1 MIDQGDGLGNMS
13 QLRVAI
19 IGCGAVA
26 ERYHLPVLA
35 GHEGVRLV
43 ALVDRDVQRVKPLAD
58 AYKIATVLTDA
69 ADLTTD
75 MIDAA
80 VIATPPGHHAACT
93 KMLLERGIHVLVEKP
108 MATTLA
114 DAESMVATADRTGMV
129 LSVGVFRRL
138 LPSLRMLK
146 AAIDAEMLGKPLGF
160 DLEGGAVYGWEAA
173 TLGNMLKSHSGG
185 GVLMDMGPHFFDQL
199 LYLFDGPGEVLA
211 YEDNALGG
219 IESDC
224 VARLRLSHR
233 GRPVDGRVELSRTRN
248 LPNELRVICERG
260 ELAIPPADRYRVIVR
275 QNGLQFRDPRSGE
288 VAPHQLELKWAEE
301 PETPWYETFR
311 AEIDDWVDAI
321 AARRQPVLS
330 GRSALASA
338 RLIDACYR
346 DASPLSEPWTSHPM
360 CDAAETSPTRIE
372 AVRAFRRVLV
382 TGATGFIGCRV
393 AEILSR
399 RSGYAVRAV
408 VHNPGNASR
417 IARLPVELV
426 QADLT
431 RREDL
436 SRLVEGVD
444 SIVHC
449 AIGTESWDRS
459 SVFRVTV
466 DGTRGLLDAA
476 RAAGVGRFVH
486 LSTIAVHADDYRGV
500 IDENAPLAPTRG
512 GTYGESKLAAE
523 QAVLKSGL
531 PCMVFRPGCVYGPFG
546 KTFITRPIEYLMR
559 GRLVLAGAAATRS
572 NTVYV
577 DNLVEAIIRSLEAG
591 EEAVG
596 RIFSLAD
603 DDGMTWGDFYD
614 YFAHRAGA
622 TVRRTDGP
630 SAGERKAAK
639 AGWFGAVGTL
649 AASDEI
655 KAFASKALWTD
666 PIGTTP
672 RWLLSRSPALKKSL
686 KRMLR
691 MQSAAVYVR
700 PAPGGSG
707 DILEITP
714 RLAEVRSDLA
724 RRVLGWQPLLDRAAC
739 LDRTYEWLQ
748 AARIVPSKSEEAVS

>member
-1 MIDQGDGLGNMS
+1 MKSSGP
-13 QLRVAI
+13 LRIAI

-58 AYKIATVLTDA
+58 AYKIDKVL
-69 ADLTTD
+69 ADTAGLTTD
-75 MIDAA
+75 LIDAA

-93 KMLLERGIHVLVEKP
+93 NMLLERGIHVLVEKP

-114 DAESMVATADRTGMV
+114 DAESMVATAERTGNV

-138 LPSLRMLK
+138 LPCLRMLK
-146 AAIDAEMLGKPLGF
+146 SAIDAEMLGKPLAF
-160 DLEGGAVYGWEAA
+160 DLEGGAVYGWAAA
-173 TLGNMLKSHSGG
+173 TLGNMLKSHAGG
-185 GVLMDMGPHFFDQL
+185 GVLMDMGPHYFDQL
-199 LYLFDGPGEVLA
+199 LYLFDGPGEILD

-224 VARLRLSHR
+224 IARLRLSHR
-233 GRPVDGRVELSRTRN
+233 GRPVDGRVELSRTRS

-260 ELAIPPADRYRVIVR
+260 ELVIPPSDRYRVIVR
-275 QNGLQFRDPRSGE
+275 QNGLEFRDPRTGE
-288 VAPHQLELKWAEE
+288 VARHQLELKWTDE
-301 PETPWYETFR
+301 PETNWLETFR

-338 RLIDACYR
+338 RLIDECYQKVR
-346 DASPLSEPWTSHPM
+346 PLEEPWVSHPL
-360 CDAAETSPTRIE
+360 CDAAEVAKPRIE
-372 AVRAFRRVLV
+372 VIGAPRRVLV

-417 IARLPVELV
+417 LARLPVEMI

-431 RREDL
+431 RSEDAAG
-436 SRLVEGVD
+436 LVKDVD
-444 SIVHC
+444 AIVHC

-459 SVFRVTV
+459 SVFKVTV

-476 RAAGVGRFVH
+476 KLAGVKRFAH
-486 LSTIAVHADDYRGV
+486 LSTIAVHSDDYRGI
-500 IDENAPLAPTRG
+500 IDENAPVSPARG
-512 GTYGESKLAAE
+512 ATYGESKLAAE

-531 PCMVFRPGCVYGPFG
+531 PCVVFRPGCVYGPYG

-559 GRLVLAGAAATRS
+559 GGLVLAGAAETPS

-577 DNLVEAIIRSLEAG
+577 DNLVEAIIRSLEVG
-591 EEAVG
+591 DEAVG

-614 YFAHRAGA
+614 YFAQRAGA
-622 TVRRTDGP
+622 TVRRTAGP
-630 SAGERKAAK
+630 SADGRKAAK
-639 AGWFGAVGTL
+639 AGWFGAFGTL
-649 AASDEI
+649 ASSDEV
-655 KAFASKALWTD
+655 KALARKALWTD
-666 PIGTTP
+666 PIGSTP
-672 RWLLSRSPALKKSL
+672 RWLLSRSPVLKKTV

-700 PAPGGSG
+700 PERGGAS
-707 DILEITP
+707 DVLEITP
-714 RLAEVRSDLA
+714 RFAEVKSDLA
-724 RRVLGWQPLLDRAAC
+724 RKILGWQPLLDRMTC
-739 LDRTYEWLQ
+739 LGRTYQWLQ
-748 AARIVPSKSEEAVS
+748 ASQIVPASDAGDRS